1 MSALRR
7 VMVICPQYPPSTAG
21 GLAEYA
27 ERSLRHLRKQ
37 RGDLR
42 ITLHTMNYPGDH
54 KRRSMSEGMEIIR
67 PRMPRW
73 LKSRLATRSP
83 SLRDYACFALALLIF
98 NATALANISRVR
110 RSDVLVCAHDWQ
122 SAPAGI
128 LAWLLW
134 RTPVVYHVHNT
145 EVTMMPRTEITDP
158 MIRLIRIVQR
168 LMGEVAT
175 LTIVPTPEMKEL
187 LVKDGWAAGRLQV
200 IPHGHDVDVAA
211 LPDPMERAAART
223 RLLTAAGFPAD
234 TQLLVFAG
242 RLSPIKGIH
251 TLLSAMPA
259 VIAHHP
265 RARLLVLGVGI
276 PGTDQ
281 DAVVDRL
288 VSDLDL
294 DGHTHVYHRYLP
306 QPQVRQHFLAADLCV
321 FPSIYESFGLVA
333 IEAMSLGVPVV
344 VGRGFTKTIAFG
356 PDGQTAFRMERDDP
370 RELSTLINSV
380 LDDPAHAAIVGARGY
395 RHVQHSFSW
404 HACAEATL
412 AAYDNAG
419 AKPHRSQSDTRR
431 L

>member
-37 RGDLR
+37 RGDLHV
-42 ITLHTMNYPGDH
+42 TLHTMNYPGDH
-54 KRRSMSEGMEIIR
+54 NRRSMWDGMEIIR

-98 NATALANISRVR
+98 NAAALADIHRAR
-110 RSDVLVCAHDWQ
+110 RSAVLVCAHDWQ
-122 SAPAGI
+122 STPAGI
-128 LAWLLW
+128 LARFLC

-145 EVTMMPRTEITDP
+145 EVTMMPRTEAADP
-158 MIRLIRIVQR
+158 MIRLIRIFQR
-168 LMGEVAT
+168 LMGRVAT
-175 LTIVPTPEMKEL
+175 LTIVPTPEMKKL
-187 LVKDGWAAGRLQV
+187 LVKEGWAADRIRV
-200 IPHGHDVDVAA
+200 VPHGHDADEAA
-211 LPDPMERAAART
+211 LPHPMERAAARA
-223 RLLTAAGFPAD
+223 RLLTAAGFSAD

-242 RLSPIKGIH
+242 RLSPVKGVH

-259 VIAHHP
+259 VIERHP
-265 RARLLVLGVGI
+265 RARLLVLGVGVA
-276 PGTDQ
+276 GTDQ

-294 DGHTHVYHRYLP
+294 DHHTHVYHRYLP

-321 FPSIYESFGLVA
+321 FPSTYESFGLVA
-333 IEAMSLGVPVV
+333 VEAMSLGVPVL
-344 VGRGFTKTIAFG
+344 VGRGFTKTIAVG
-356 PDGQTAFRMERDDP
+356 PGGQTAFRVGRDNP
-370 RELSTLINSV
+370 AELSAVINSV
-380 LDDPAHAAIVGARGY
+380 LDDPARAAIVGARGF
-395 RHVQHSFSW
+395 RHVQRSFSW

-412 AAYDNAG
+412 AAYDDAV
-419 AKPHRSQSDTRR
+419 AKPHRSVGR
-431 L
+431 LR